1 MRKQAEYNDQ
11 KNNLVKL
18 QEKIG
23 YFFNDISLL
32 IQALTHRSYA
42 HEHNQKNNE
51 RFEFLGD
58 AVLQFLI
65 SDYLMTHYPD
75 LSEGMLSKFRSVL
88 VSESGLSRLSKKI
101 GLGEYLFIGK
111 GEEVTGGRKKNS
123 ILADAVEALFSAIYL
138 DSRQKHQVLMV
149 TRIVNA
155 LFEDEIEKAEL
166 VYTSIDYKT
175 DLQELVQKNK
185 LGNLQYKIIKE
196 SGPDHDKEFVTEIT
210 INDIDYGVGVG
221 KSKKSSEQTAAIAAL
236 SKLKKLNGT

>member
-1 MRKQAEYNDQ
+1 
-11 KNNLVKL
+11 
-18 QEKIG
+18 
-23 YFFNDISLL
+23 
-32 IQALTHRSYA
+32 
-42 HEHNQKNNE
+42 
-51 RFEFLGD
+51 
-58 AVLQFLI
+58 
-65 SDYLMTHYPD
+65 
-75 LSEGMLSKFRSVL
+75 
-88 VSESGLSRLSKKI
+88 
-101 GLGEYLFIGK
+101 
-111 GEEVTGGRKKNS
+111 
-123 ILADAVEALFSAIYL
+123 
-138 DSRQKHQVLMV
+138 MV